1 MYHSFYYVLACIMV
15 LQVYANCIVS
25 YKIDSTLLLIKEELV
40 ASSVS
45 HFRIL
50 EATEYN
56 DISYLVIDQKVLIEL
71 VNSTLNDNLNFL
83 TSEAKYYYYDKETQK
98 SCPIG
103 KNYCNSVQMKVSI
116 FYQNKEYERVLR
128 YEPVKI

>member
-1 MYHSFYYVLACIMV
+1 MYHSFYYVLACLMV
-15 LQVYANCIVS
+15 LQVYTNCIVS
-25 YKIDSTLLLIKEELV
+25 YKIDSTLLLINEELV

-45 HFRIL
+45 HFSIL

-83 TSEAKYYYYDKETQK
+83 TSEAKYYFYDKETRK

>member
-1 MYHSFYYVLACIMV
+1 MYHSFYYVIACLMV

-25 YKIDSTLLLIKEELV
+25 YKIDSTLLLINDELV

-45 HFRIL
+45 HFSIL

-56 DISYLVIDQKVLIEL
+56 DISYLVIDQKILIEL

-83 TSEAKYYYYDKETQK
+83 SSEAKYYFYDKETQK

>member
-1 MYHSFYYVLACIMV
+1 MYHSFYYVLACLMV

-25 YKIDSTLLLIKEELV
+25 YKIDSTLLLINEELV

-45 HFRIL
+45 HFSIL

-83 TSEAKYYYYDKETQK
+83 SSEAKYYFYDKETQK

>member
-1 MYHSFYYVLACIMV
+1 MYHSFYYVIACLMV

-25 YKIDSTLLLIKEELV
+25 YKIDSTLLLINGELV

-45 HFRIL
+45 HFSIL

-83 TSEAKYYYYDKETQK
+83 TSEAKYYFYDKETQK

>member
-15 LQVYANCIVS
+15 LEVYAKCIVS
-25 YKIDSTLLLIKEELV
+25 YKIDSTLLLINEELV

-45 HFRIL
+45 HFSIL

-83 TSEAKYYYYDKETQK
+83 SSEAKYYFYDKETQK

>member
-1 MYHSFYYVLACIMV
+1 MYHSFYYVIACLMV

-25 YKIDSTLLLIKEELV
+25 YKIDSTLLLINDELV

-45 HFRIL
+45 HFSIL

-56 DISYLVIDQKVLIEL
+56 DISYLVIDQKNLIEL

-83 TSEAKYYYYDKETQK
+83 SSEAKYYFYDKETQK

>member
-1 MYHSFYYVLACIMV
+1 MYHSFYYVLACLMV

-25 YKIDSTLLLIKEELV
+25 YKIDSTLLLINEELV

-45 HFRIL
+45 HFSIL

-56 DISYLVIDQKVLIEL
+56 DISYLVIDQKILIEL

-83 TSEAKYYYYDKETQK
+83 SSEAKYYFYDKETQK

>member
-1 MYHSFYYVLACIMV
+1 MYHRFYYVLACIMV

-25 YKIDSTLLLIKEELV
+25 YKIDSTLLLINEELV

-45 HFRIL
+45 HFSIL

-83 TSEAKYYYYDKETQK
+83 TSEAKYYFYDKETQK

>member
-25 YKIDSTLLLIKEELV
+25 YKIDSTLLLINDELV

-45 HFRIL
+45 HFSIL

-56 DISYLVIDQKVLIEL
+56 DISYLVIDQKILIEL

-83 TSEAKYYYYDKETQK
+83 SSEAKYYFYDKETQK

>member
-1 MYHSFYYVLACIMV
+1 MYHSFYYILACLMV

-25 YKIDSTLLLIKEELV
+25 YKIDSTLLLINEELI

-45 HFRIL
+45 HFSIL

-71 VNSTLNDNLNFL
+71 VNSTLNDNLSFL
-83 TSEAKYYYYDKETQK
+83 TSEAKYYFYDKETRK

-103 KNYCNSVQMKVSI
+103 SNYCNSVQMKVTI
-116 FYQNKEYERVLR
+116 IYQNKEYERILR
-128 YEPVKI
+128 YEPIKI

>member
-25 YKIDSTLLLIKEELV
+25 YKIDSTLLLINEELV

-45 HFRIL
+45 HFSIL

-71 VNSTLNDNLNFL
+71 VNSTLNDNLSFL
-83 TSEAKYYYYDKETQK
+83 TSEAKYYFYDKETQK

>member
-1 MYHSFYYVLACIMV
+1 MYHSFYYVLACLMV

-25 YKIDSTLLLIKEELV
+25 YKIDSTLLLINEELV

-45 HFRIL
+45 HFSVL

-83 TSEAKYYYYDKETQK
+83 SSEAKYYFYDKETQK

>member
-25 YKIDSTLLLIKEELV
+25 YKIDSTLLLINEELV

-45 HFRIL
+45 HFSIL

-83 TSEAKYYYYDKETQK
+83 SSEAKYYFYDKETQK

>member
-1 MYHSFYYVLACIMV
+1 MYHSFYYVLACLMV

-25 YKIDSTLLLIKEELV
+25 YKIDSTLLLINEELV

-45 HFRIL
+45 HFSIL

-83 TSEAKYYYYDKETQK
+83 SSEAKYYFYDKETRK

>member
-1 MYHSFYYVLACIMV
+1 MYHSFYYVLACLMV

-25 YKIDSTLLLIKEELV
+25 YKIDSTLLLINDELV

-45 HFRIL
+45 HFSIL

-56 DISYLVIDQKVLIEL
+56 DISYLVIDQKILIEL

-83 TSEAKYYYYDKETQK
+83 SSEAKYYFYDKETQK

>member
-25 YKIDSTLLLIKEELV
+25 YKIDSTLLLINEELV

-45 HFRIL
+45 HFSIL

-83 TSEAKYYYYDKETQK
+83 TSEAKYYFYDKETQK